1 MRRSRVG
8 IMLVATI
15 WLVIRIIR
23 PSKGR
28 DTLQIHPRRNPALFF
43 LMAFGDSP
51 FKGLTALETLV
62 FLW

>member
-1 MRRSRVG
+1 
-8 IMLVATI
+8 MLVATI